1 MIPISETWKFLSINQ
16 LCGSG
21 GRFEHLR
28 GKLGAAGD
36 IKRKILARDREFDV
50 TEQQKSFLRKIKN
63 QQGLES
69 NLECSNHL
77 SFGSG
82 VRSH

>member
-1 MIPISETWKFLSINQ
+1 MISISETWNFLSIDQ

-28 GKLGAAGD
+28 EKLGAGD
-36 IKRKILARDREFDV
+36 IKRKILVRDREFDV
-50 TEQQKSFLRKIKN
+50 TEQQKSYLWKIKN

-69 NLECSNHL
+69 NVECSNHL
-77 SFGSG
+77 S
-82 VRSH
+82 